1 MGQFTQRLS
10 KNRWLGSRRIS
21 EGRAQ
26 VATPTD
32 STPIAARSRL
42 ESMRTWE
49 RRERPR
55 TGALCQ
61 HRPLEAAAEGIFV
74 RMNTN
79 MMHIAA
85 LCTLAAAGGGRTCAR
100 ENNHLTPAFTWT
112 DANFSSVREHD
123 RRVRWEVKV
132 CACGDEE
139 VDRTRLFETTGYGCI
154 SDSLHVKRHQFCV
167 HYTRKW
173 RIEEESNN
181 GYQHGDTT
189 NRDVSVIMLG
199 PNPSTST
206 VEHFTYR
213 VNIIAMPLATR
224 LLHGYHCPV
233 ITA

>member
-10 KNRWLGSRRIS
+10 KNRVCCFEPRHNVTSRHAHRLSTNRDALTPRIDAVTIGAHAHLPIFCEVGVKDVGTARAPQNGSS
-21 EGRAQ
+21 
-26 VATPTD
+26 V
-32 STPIAARSRL
+32 STSPPGGGGGGHFS
-42 ESMRTWE
+42 
-49 RRERPR
+49 
-55 TGALCQ
+55 
-61 HRPLEAAAEGIFV
+61 
-74 RMNTN
+74 
-79 MMHIAA
+79 
-85 LCTLAAAGGGRTCAR
+85 AGGGRTCAR

-139 VDRTRLFETTGYGCI
+139 VDRTRLFE
-154 SDSLHVKRHQFCV
+154 
-167 HYTRKW
+167 W